1 MKNDRLG
8 TNVLSALLISNVNA
22 GLAASLELKP
32 HHRNLGI
39 ITSDCDDVTYVALD
53 EVTKAADVEVI

>member
-8 TNVLSALLISNVNA
+8 ASVLSALLISNVDA

-32 HHRNLGI
+32 HHRSLGI

-53 EVTKAADVEVI
+53 GW